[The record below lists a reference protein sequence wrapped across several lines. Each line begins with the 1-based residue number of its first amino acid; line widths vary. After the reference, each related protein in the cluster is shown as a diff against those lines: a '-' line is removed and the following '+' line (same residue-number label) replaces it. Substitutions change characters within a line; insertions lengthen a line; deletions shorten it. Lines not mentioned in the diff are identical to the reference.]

1 MFIDNENG
9 TFRSSILT
17 EDTKFAGNFA
27 VRVKIA
33 EQWIGYAAKAVCPSC
48 QAGNAIYGKAQNLC
62 L

>member
-1 MFIDNENG
+1 M
-9 TFRSSILT
+9 
-17 EDTKFAGNFA
+17 DTKFAGNFT